1 MGTKFLGNIGA
12 LGLNFRLK
20 RLSDLLQK
28 DINRLY
34 KELDVRLEPSWF
46 LVLYFLQQ
54 YGPTAVTGVGR
65 GVGVSHPAIIK
76 VSREL
81 IAAGHVAI
89 YKDGKDKRK
98 RVLALTSS
106 GRAIF
111 SSLAP
116 VWNGLQRAFEQVSR
130 EIEKST
136 YLGELEKAFFSQS
149 LRDRF
154 YDHYE
159 R

>member
-1 MGTKFLGNIGA
+1 ML
-12 LGLNFRLK
+12 
-20 RLSDLLQK
+20 
-28 DINRLY
+28 
-34 KELDVRLEPSWF
+34 VLEM
-46 LVLYFLQQ
+46 VLYFLQQ
-54 YGPTAVTGVGR
+54 YGPTPVTGVGR

-76 VSREL
+76 VSREM
-81 IAAGHVAI
+81 ITAGHVAI

-136 YLGELEKAFFSQS
+136 YLGGLEKAFFSQS

-154 YDHYE
+154 YDNYE